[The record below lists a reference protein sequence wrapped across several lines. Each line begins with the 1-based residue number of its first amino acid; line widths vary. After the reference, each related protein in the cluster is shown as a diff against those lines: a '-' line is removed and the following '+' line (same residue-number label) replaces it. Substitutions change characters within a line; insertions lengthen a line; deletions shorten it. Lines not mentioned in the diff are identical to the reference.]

1 MLSEEVLALINY
13 QKLNLYQAPRKETS
27 YHFSHVGSC
36 RADDSP
42 FVVVGIQEFLVL
54 RRDLSSS
61 NHSLDEEID

>member
-13 QKLNLYQAPRKETS
+13 QKLNWYLQALRKET

-42 FVVVGIQEFLVL
+42 FVVVGIQEFLGL
-54 RRDLSSS
+54 RRDLSSK
-61 NHSLDEEID
+61 HALDEEID